1 MKVVCRNSPHPAKAT
16 LSPHPM
22 RGEGRVRGAVGHST
36 IGFIILAIALAEG
49 HPSEQTLPLREHD
62 IPIER
67 LRQFAAVVAQVLSK
81 PRFAQKARYGVRHFS
96 GVAGAYQ
103 QTCLAVL
110 E

>member
-49 HPSEQTLPLREHD
+49 HAREQTLPLREHD

-67 LRQFAAVVAQVLSK
+67 FRQVAAVVGQVLSEL
-81 PRFAQKARYGVRHFS
+81 RFAQKALYGARHSS
-96 GVAGAYQ
+96 GVTGAYQ
-103 QTCLAVL
+103 QTC
-110 E
+110 